1 MKNIEKTIQETSD
14 ILNENINKILNRGED
29 LNVLIEKSDKLKD
42 LSALFKK
49 TAKKLN
55 KNLDN
60 NSDKKLNNLDN
71 NLDNKLDDYLTENE
85 DTSIKEYEEHLKML
99 LDKDEEVQYVLDKA
113 SQLGLIDIIKYVIDK
128 SKYHQYNLYIN
139 NALINASSMGHIDIV
154 ELLLD
159 HDIDNEMYYGRKPEL
174 HRNIFNISTN
184 KLKIPFSNLPLLHN
198 DLVEAKLKAI
208 LNKHLEIEKV
218 LEKYYFRSFA
228 IKDRHNMKPPVPL
241 NYELYK

>member
-1 MKNIEKTIQETSD
+1 MKNIEKNIQETSD
-14 ILNENINKILNRGED
+14 ILNENINKILNRGEG

-42 LSALFKK
+42 ISASFKK

-71 NLDNKLDDYLTENE
+71 KLDDYLTKNE
-85 DTSIKEYEEHLKML
+85 DTNIEEYEEHLKML

-113 SQLGLIDIIKYVIDK
+113 SQLGLIDIVEYIIDK

-154 ELLLD
+154 ELLLY
-159 HDIDNEMYYGRKPEL
+159 HDVDNEMYYGRQPRL
-174 HRNIFNISTN
+174 SRNIFNLYSN
-184 KLKIPFSNLPLLHN
+184 KLEIPFSNLPLTHD
-198 DLVEAKLKAI
+198 DLLEAKFKAI
-208 LNKHLEIEKV
+208 FNKHLEIDKV
-218 LEKYYFRSFA
+218 LDKYYFRSFA
-228 IKDRHNMKPPVPL
+228 IKDRYNIKPPIPL
-241 NYELYK
+241 NYELMNK